1 MKSNSG
7 TKITL
12 RAILVI
18 GVVFL
23 AVGVL
28 TSNTNETV
36 VADTDTVV
44 VATAEEDSENIEFK
58 EIRNVRHS
66 ITDNTVT
73 SRSSTSSRFE
83 NEVIR
88 QIEEEEE
95 KQRLEAERMILS
107 GKVNEENKDI
117 FIERLKEL
125 INPEGYEIGNYDK
138 EFYEG
143 RLLLLRLLGMDLTLD
158 AQVSQ
163 LVKK

>member
-1 MKSNSG
+1 
-7 TKITL
+7 
-12 RAILVI
+12 
-18 GVVFL
+18 
-23 AVGVL
+23 
-28 TSNTNETV
+28 
-36 VADTDTVV
+36 
-44 VATAEEDSENIEFK
+44 
-58 EIRNVRHS
+58 
-66 ITDNTVT
+66 
-73 SRSSTSSRFE
+73 
-83 NEVIR
+83 
-88 QIEEEEE
+88 
-95 KQRLEAERMILS
+95 MILS